1 MLPELTSVKDALG
14 QLLSAFNRLPA
25 ENVSLARALG
35 RVLAEDVS
43 AALDLPPFTNSGMDG
58 YAVRA
63 ADTTPA
69 PQTLTVIGDIP
80 AGMAPELELQSGQ
93 AARIMTG
100 AMLPAGAD
108 AVIPIEWTDQPTF
121 DPAQAFPHPITARQ
135 SVQPGDFIRPLG
147 QDVRAGG
154 DILPAGHRLCA
165 QDLGLLASI
174 GLTTLKVVRR
184 PRVALLSTGDE
195 LVEPGLPLP
204 PGKIH
209 NSNSVM
215 LGALVR
221 QFGGQ
226 VCFQATA
233 PDQPQA
239 IHDMFARAL
248 EQSPDLLLTSAGVSV
263 GAFDYVRDCI
273 QSDGQLTLWRVN
285 MRPGKPLAFGSYQQ
299 IPVIGLPGNPVS
311 AFVTFQVFVVPVLH
325 TLAGLPAD
333 SRPQVTVTLAEPV
346 ESDGRETY
354 ARALVS
360 WQDGAWRARLAEHQ
374 GSGNLLSLVRANA
387 LLIVP
392 SGVKSLPVQAQATA
406 WWLNADFN

>member
-1 MLPELTSVKDALG
+1 MPELTSVKDALG
-14 QLLSAFNRLPA
+14 QLLSAFSRLPA
-25 ENVSLARALG
+25 ENVSLAHALG

-43 AALDLPPFTNSGMDG
+43 AVFDLPPFTNSGMDG

-80 AGMAPELELQSGQ
+80 AGLAPELKLQSGQ

-108 AVIPIEWTDQPTF
+108 AVIPIEWTDQPVF
-121 DPAQAFPHPITARQ
+121 DPSQGFPHLITTRQ

-147 QDVRAGG
+147 QDVRTGQT
-154 DILPAGHRLCA
+154 ILSAGHRLCA
-165 QDLGLLASI
+165 QDLGLLASF

-204 PGKIH
+204 LGKIY

-226 VCFQATA
+226 VCFQAAA
-233 PDQPQA
+233 PDHPQA

-273 QSDGQLTLWRVN
+273 QADGQLTLWRVN
-285 MRPGKPLAFGSYQQ
+285 MRPGKPLAFGSYQH

-325 TLAGLPAD
+325 TLTGLPAD
-333 SRPQVTVTLAEPV
+333 SRAQVTVALAEPI

-354 ARALVS
+354 ARALVT
-360 WQDGAWRARLAEHQ
+360 WQNGAWTARLAEHQ

-392 SGVKSLPVQAQATA
+392 SGVKSLPVQSQAAA
-406 WWLNADFN
+406 WWLNADLS

>member
-35 RVLAEDVS
+35 RVLAEGVS
-43 AALDLPPFTNSGMDG
+43 APLDLPPFTNSGMDG

-63 ADTTPA
+63 ADTHPA

-80 AGMAPELELQSGQ
+80 AGLTPELKLYPGQ

-100 AMLPAGAD
+100 AMLPEGAD
-108 AVIPIEWTDQPTF
+108 AVIPIEYTDQPVF
-121 DPAQAFPHPITARQ
+121 DPDQAFPHPITVRQ

-147 QDVRAGG
+147 QDIRTGQAV
-154 DILPAGHRLCA
+154 LPAGRRLRA
-165 QDLGLLASI
+165 QDLGLLASF

-209 NSNSVM
+209 NSNNVM

-221 QFGGQ
+221 QFGGK
-226 VCFQATA
+226 VCFQSTA

-239 IHDMFARAL
+239 IREMFARAL
-248 EQSPDLLLTSAGVSV
+248 EQSPDLLITSAGVSV

-273 QSDGQLTLWRVN
+273 ETDGQLTLWRVN

-311 AFVTFQVFVVPVLH
+311 AFATFQVFVVPVLH
-325 TLAGLPAD
+325 TLLGLTAE
-333 SRPQVTVTLAEPV
+333 SRPQVTVTLSETI

-354 ARALVS
+354 ARALVT
-360 WQDGAWRARLAEHQ
+360 WQDGAWHAHLAEHQ

-392 SGVKSLPVQAQATA
+392 SGVKSLPAQAQATA
-406 WWLNADFN
+406 WWLNADLS

>member
-1 MLPELTSVKDALG
+1 MPELTSVKDALW

-35 RVLAEDVS
+35 RVLAEGVS
-43 AALDLPPFTNSGMDG
+43 APLDLPPFTNSGMDG

-63 ADTTPA
+63 ADTHPA

-80 AGMAPELELQSGQ
+80 AGLTPELKLYPGQ

-100 AMLPAGAD
+100 AMLPEGAD
-108 AVIPIEWTDQPTF
+108 AVIPIEYTDQPVF
-121 DPAQAFPHPITARQ
+121 DPNQAFPHSITARQ

-147 QDVRAGG
+147 QDIRTGQAV
-154 DILPAGHRLCA
+154 LPAGRRLRA
-165 QDLGLLASI
+165 QDLGLLASF

-221 QFGGQ
+221 QFGGK
-226 VCFQATA
+226 VCFQSTA

-239 IHDMFARAL
+239 IREMFARAL
-248 EQSPDLLLTSAGVSV
+248 EQSPDLLITSAGVSV

-273 QSDGQLTLWRVN
+273 ETDGQLTLWRVN

-311 AFVTFQVFVVPVLH
+311 AFATFQVFVVPVLH
-325 TLAGLPAD
+325 TLLGLPAE
-333 SRPQVTVTLAEPV
+333 SRPQVTVTLSETI

-354 ARALVS
+354 ARALVT
-360 WQDGAWRARLAEHQ
+360 WQDGAWHARLAEHQ

-392 SGVKSLPVQAQATA
+392 SGVKSLPAQAQATA
-406 WWLNADFN
+406 WWLNADLS

>member
-14 QLLSAFNRLPA
+14 QLLSAFDRLPA

-43 AALDLPPFTNSGMDG
+43 ASLDLPPFTNSGMDG

-63 ADTTPA
+63 ADTAPA
-69 PQTLTVIGDIP
+69 PQPLTVIGDIP
-80 AGMAPELELQSGQ
+80 AGLAPDLKLHPGQ

-100 AMLPAGAD
+100 AMLPDGAD
-108 AVIPIEWTDQPTF
+108 AVIPIEWTDQPAF
-121 DPAQAFPHPITARQ
+121 DPAQAFPHSITVRR

-147 QDVRAGG
+147 QDVRAGAE
-154 DILPAGHRLCA
+154 ILPAGHRLCA
-165 QDLGLLASI
+165 QDLGLLASF
-174 GLTTLKVVRR
+174 GFTTLKVVRR

-209 NSNSVM
+209 NSNTAM
-215 LGALVR
+215 LNALVR
-221 QFGGQ
+221 QFGGK
-226 VCFQATA
+226 VCFQSTA
-233 PDQPQA
+233 PDEPQA
-239 IHDMFARAL
+239 IREMFARAL
-248 EQSPDLLLTSAGVSV
+248 EQDPDLLLTSAGVSV

-273 QSDGQLTLWRVN
+273 QSNGQLTLWRVN
-285 MRPGKPLAFGSYQQ
+285 MRPGKPLAFGSYQH

-311 AFVTFQVFVVPVLH
+311 AFVTFQVFVVPVLQ
-325 TLAGLPAD
+325 TLQGLPAE
-333 SRPQVTVTLAEPV
+333 SRPQVTVTLAEPI

-354 ARALVS
+354 ARALVT
-360 WQDGAWRARLAEHQ
+360 WQDGAWHARLAEHQ

-406 WWLNADFN
+406 WWLHAGFS